1 MQQEKL
7 LFSLAKWKLLVNL
20 PNIITGVRFF
30 GTPVLV
36 YLYFSHDYF
45 LAFWL
50 MLFLGTTDW
59 LDGFFAR
66 KFNQESP
73 FGKVF
78 DPIADKTLMIAIF
91 ATLGYLKA
99 MPLAFVLLCLMRDV
113 LIAIGGLSMIR
124 SIHKNHL
131 SPTKASK
138 INTFLQVLC
147 ILVVTY
153 RLQVP
158 TVSSLLLFSESILIA
173 LTSLFTLASGL
184 QYAKIFWRFLKN
196 T

>member
-1 MQQEKL
+1 MQQRKL
-7 LFSLAKWKLLVNL
+7 LSSSVKWKLLVNI
-20 PNIITGVRFF
+20 PNTLTGIRFF

-36 YLYFSHDYF
+36 YLCTTHQYS
-45 LAFWL
+45 LAFWGTL
-50 MLFLGTTDW
+50 ILGATDW

-66 KFNQESP
+66 KFHQESL

-78 DPIADKTLMIAIF
+78 DPIADKTLMIALF

-99 MPLAFVLLCLMRDV
+99 MPLAFIILCLARDV
-113 LIAIGGLSMIR
+113 LIILGGIVMMR
-124 SIHKNHL
+124 SVHQPNM

-138 INTFLQVLC
+138 INTFLQILC

-153 RLQVP
+153 RLQSPNVG
-158 TVSSLLLFSESILIA
+158 SHLLLSESLLIV
-173 LTSLFTLASGL
+173 LTSLFTVASGL
-184 QYAKIFWRFLKN
+184 QYAKTFWHFLKN

>member
-1 MQQEKL
+1 MQLEKL

-20 PNIITGVRFF
+20 PNTLTGVRFF
-30 GTPVLV
+30 GTPVLI
-36 YLYFSHDYF
+36 YLYFTHDYL
-45 LAFWL
+45 LAFWV
-50 MLFLGTTDW
+50 MLTLGATDW

-66 KFNQESP
+66 KFNQESL
-73 FGKVF
+73 FGKIF

-99 MPLAFVLLCLMRDV
+99 LPLAFVILCLSRDV
-113 LIAIGGLSMIR
+113 LITIGGLSMMQTIR
-124 SIHKNHL
+124 KNNL

-138 INTFLQVLC
+138 INTFLQILC

-153 RLQVP
+153 RLQ
-158 TVSSLLLFSESILIA
+158 TTSVSSLLLFSETVLIA

-184 QYAKIFWRFLKN
+184 QYAKTFWRFLKSK
-196 T
+196 

>member
-1 MQQEKL
+1 L
-7 LFSLAKWKLLVNL
+7 INI
-20 PNIITGVRFF
+20 PNILTGVRFF

-36 YLYFSHDYF
+36 YLYFSHEYF

-50 MLFLGTTDW
+50 TLALGTTDW

-66 KFNQESP
+66 KFNQESL
-73 FGKVF
+73 FGKIF

-99 MPLAFVLLCLMRDV
+99 MPLAFVYLCLARDI
-113 LIAIGGLSMIR
+113 LIALGGFSMMR
-124 SIHKNHL
+124 SPYKNDL

-138 INTFLQVLC
+138 INTFLQILC

-153 RLQVP
+153 RLQV
-158 TVSSLLLFSESILIA
+158 TSVSSLLLFSESILLI
-173 LTSLFTLASGL
+173 LTSLFTVASGL
-184 QYAKIFWRFLKN
+184 QYAKTFWRFLKN